1 MTTTQRLSA
10 LWKRTSKN
18 GAEYMTC
25 SLGDA
30 RLMIFPN
37 RHKNGEKDPD
47 FKVWVVA
54 SAQGEELT
62 QPVQITVEPLPPKGQ
77 QQQGSY
83 NRPAPQ
89 RPVDDRAQFF
99 GGPAQAQPQR
109 PRQAALPVEPPR
121 STRAP
126 MHSDDDLF

>member
-1 MTTTQRLSA
+1 MTTTTQRLSA

-37 RHKNGEKDPD
+37 RHKSGERDPD
-47 FKVWVVA
+47 YKVWVVA

-62 QPVQITVEPLPPKGQ
+62 QPVQLVVEPLPPKGQ
-77 QQQGSY
+77 QGSY
-83 NRPAPQ
+83 SRPAPSAAPP
-89 RPVDDRAQFF
+89 RRDERAQFF
-99 GGPAQAQPQR
+99 SGPAQ
-109 PRQAALPVEPPR
+109 PRQTTMPVEPG
-121 STRAP
+121 RAA
-126 MHSDDDLF
+126 MHSDDDYPF